1 MFFVTSN
8 IPHNILHILFE
19 CGEDSEIL
27 LVPRNIV
34 VNVNNVMHNT
44 LFSLHTYLTLP
55 PPISRETPYCCIFL
69 NGKSLEVG
77 FF

>member
-44 LFSLHTYLTLP
+44 LFSLHTYLALP
-55 PPISRETPYCCIFL
+55 PPQ
-69 NGKSLEVG
+69 SLVKPHIAAYSWMAKVWK
-77 FF
+77 